1 MRTNVVNTHLPFCWV
16 DDATSTA
23 GNQMVYEVVVVG
35 EPKPKV
41 NWLYN
46 HKPISV
52 SC

>member
-1 MRTNVVNTHLPFCWV
+1 
-16 DDATSTA
+16 
-23 GNQMVYEVVVVG
+23 MVYEVVVVG

-52 SC
+52 SCLSEQTYFLP